1 MHFRGGMSE
10 LMRQASR
17 MQRKIEE
24 TKVKLRDK
32 TVEVTGANEKI
43 KVVANC
49 GREVVSI
56 TVDPEF
62 FKSEGIEMVQD
73 AIVGVVNAAL
83 RKANEVL
90 DAEMEKATGGMKMPP
105 GVY

>member
-1 MHFRGGMSE
+1 MQFRGGMGE

-24 TKVKLRDK
+24 TKAKLK
-32 TVEVTGANEKI
+32 EQTVEVTGANEKI

-49 GREVVSI
+49 GRELVSI
-56 TVDPEF
+56 QIDPEF
-62 FKSEGIEMVQD
+62 LKSEGLEMVQD

-83 RKANEVL
+83 NKANEQL
-90 DAEMEKATGGMKMPP
+90 EAEMEKVTGGMKIP
-105 GVY
+105 GVT